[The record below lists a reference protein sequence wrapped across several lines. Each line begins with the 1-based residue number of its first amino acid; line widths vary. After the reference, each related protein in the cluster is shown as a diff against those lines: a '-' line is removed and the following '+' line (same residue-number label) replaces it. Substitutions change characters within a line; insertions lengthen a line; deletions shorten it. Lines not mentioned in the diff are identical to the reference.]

1 MIPQTRHF
9 SDNDVI
15 TTITLDSP
23 IPESKT
29 YPFTV
34 KLTADMQTWTEV
46 VFYGNKFIN
55 AGVTKVKLNITP
67 FIQMLTYKP
76 TYDDLYNMVGNTAID
91 NYVIKTVQI
100 NLYNDYAAPEYL
112 LGTQYVTA
120 VDIQRYPNV
129 HDRLEVM
136 IGDDVVT
143 QNHNVIQ
150 TLIQGNGHVF
160 TPGKITPKD
169 SGDPTGENMLLT
181 PVFPMEPYGRVM
193 IGDIFVGFQCANIT
207 DDVYVT
213 YKYQGDDEH
222 SQLIDNIQGTP
233 VHSGYLRLRTINDP
247 DLPVDSVYFEI
258 NGDQTKIAD
267 IDFAPCSRYYLMWQD
282 RYSGFQC
289 QPFEKGSTY
298 KEQFKYNEIQK
309 ANLTRVKTQTDVQPS
324 WEINSGWIDTNVYSI
339 YESIFISRSLVLIDT
354 VDYINYNVIVKDTSY
369 TEKTFRNQNRKM
381 FNLKLNLE
389 LAKKQV
395 C

>member
-1 MIPQTRHF
+1 MITQLRDF
-9 SDNDVI
+9 SDTDVI
-15 TTITLDSP
+15 ATLQFSTP

-34 KLTADMQTWTEV
+34 TLSTDGQTWTEI

-55 AGVTKVKLNITP
+55 AGETNVKLNITP

-76 TYDDLYNMVGNTAID
+76 TYNELYNMELATAVE
-91 NYVIKTVQI
+91 NFVIKTVQV
-100 NLYNDYAAPEYL
+100 NLYNDYVAPEYL

-120 VDIQRYPNV
+120 VDIQRYPNY

-136 IGDDVVT
+136 IGDDTVV
-143 QNHNVIQ
+143 QGSNVIQ
-150 TLIQGNGHVF
+150 TLIQGNGHEF
-160 TPGKITPKD
+160 TPGKIVPKD
-169 SGDPTGENMLLT
+169 FDDPTGEKMLLT
-181 PVFPMEPYGRVM
+181 PVFPMRTQGTLAVS
-193 IGDIFVGFQCANIT
+193 DIFVGYQCANIT
-207 DDVYVT
+207 SDVYVT
-213 YKYQGDDEH
+213 YKYLGFG
-222 SQLIDNIQGTP
+222 SQSVLIDNIQGTA
-233 VHSGYLRLRTINDP
+233 VKSGYLHLQYNDP
-247 DLPVDSVYFEI
+247 TLPVDSVYFNI
-258 NGDQTKIAD
+258 NGDYTKIAD

-289 QPFEKGSTY
+289 QPFEKNSIY
-298 KEQFKYNEIQK
+298 KEKFEYDEIQMS
-309 ANLTRVKTQTDVQPS
+309 NLTRVKTQTDVQPS
-324 WEINSGWIDTNVYSI
+324 WEINSGWIDANVYPC
-339 YESIFISRSLVLIDT
+339 YESILISRSLTLIDT
-354 VDYINYNVIVKDTSY
+354 VNNINYNVIVKDTSY

>member
-1 MIPQTRHF
+1 
-9 SDNDVI
+9 
-15 TTITLDSP
+15 
-23 IPESKT
+23 
-29 YPFTV
+29 
-34 KLTADMQTWTEV
+34 
-46 VFYGNKFIN
+46 
-55 AGVTKVKLNITP
+55 
-67 FIQMLTYKP
+67 MLTYKP

-100 NLYNDYAAPEYL
+100 NLYNDYPAPEYL

-120 VDIQRYPNV
+120 VDIMRYPNV

-181 PVFPMEPYGRVM
+181 PVFPMQPYGRVM

-222 SQLIDNIQGTP
+222 S
-233 VHSGYLRLRTINDP
+233 
-247 DLPVDSVYFEI
+247 
-258 NGDQTKIAD
+258 
-267 IDFAPCSRYYLMWQD
+267 
-282 RYSGFQC
+282 
-289 QPFEKGSTY
+289 
-298 KEQFKYNEIQK
+298 
-309 ANLTRVKTQTDVQPS
+309 
-324 WEINSGWIDTNVYSI
+324 
-339 YESIFISRSLVLIDT
+339 
-354 VDYINYNVIVKDTSY
+354 
-369 TEKTFRNQNRKM
+369 
-381 FNLKLNLE
+381 
-389 LAKKQV
+389 
-395 C
+395 